1 MQDLMILERRKKI
14 ITSLFFLTWSSLT
27 LWCLNMLAMRKEK
40 RKKKAILARLE
51 TIISCSSLRHGG
63 AAETLWSLPP
73 KLDFDYQTI
82 PHTLS
87 KACSHCS
94 HTFSFFFF
102 FNFLIQQL
110 ILSPL
115 MKLENYKITKFKRL
129 KYLMNS
135 ITKVTIVFYYFFF

>member
-1 MQDLMILERRKKI
+1 
-14 ITSLFFLTWSSLT
+14 
-27 LWCLNMLAMRKEK
+27 MLAMRKEK

-102 FNFLIQQL
+102 LTFLF
-110 ILSPL
+110 SNWSYHP
-115 MKLENYKITKFKRL
+115 
-129 KYLMNS
+129 
-135 ITKVTIVFYYFFF
+135 